1 MTKTMEPSVYFDMP
15 SDEYHAQPSISKTR
29 LDLFA
34 RDPNLLTWAET
45 CPVDDEKL
53 NTFDFGDAMHAIC
66 LEPDRLK
73 SDFVVLPEL
82 NLRTN
87 AGKAEKAEFIEANTG
102 KSILKPDEYK
112 KLHLMYESVMA
123 HPAARKII
131 EADGIA
137 EGSYF
142 FNDPD
147 TGIDCRVRP
156 DKVIEDAGYTA
167 DLKTTPMLS
176 KFMYSVEDYRY
187 YVQAPFYLDGLARC
201 GVESDHMKFLVIQST
216 IEIGRYPCM
225 VVTLPKDVVDY
236 GRDIYKA
243 DLQRL
248 AEFKE
253 AQKAIDSHEL
263 ELGYGFLNRIA
274 DYELEGIK

>member
-1 MTKTMEPSVYFDMP
+1 MTKTMEPSVYLDMP
-15 SDEYHAQPSISKTR
+15 SDEYHAHSSMSKTR

-34 RDPNLLTWAET
+34 RDPNLLVWANA

-53 NTFDFGDAMHAIC
+53 NTFNFGDAMHAIC
-66 LEPDRLK
+66 LEPDRLN
-73 SDFVVLPEL
+73 SDFVMLPKL

-87 AGKAEKAEFIEANTG
+87 AGKAEKSLFIAENKG
-102 KSILKPDEYK
+102 KSILTPDEHR

-131 EADGIA
+131 EADGVA

-142 FNDPD
+142 FNDPES
-147 TGIDCRVRP
+147 GIDCRVRP
-156 DKVIEDAGYTA
+156 DKALDAGYTA
-167 DLKTTPMLS
+167 DIKTTPLLS

-187 YVQAPFYLDGLARC
+187 YVQDPFYLDGLARC

-253 AQKAIDSHEL
+253 AQKTIDSHEL

-274 DYELEGIK
+274 DHELEGIK